1 MDNQHQGNLLALSK
15 LLNFLLVFGF
25 AASMLVNVALGLS
38 LAKTSSEK
46 SRTLVPPTIS
56 QAFTISDTAIDAP
69 YLQLMGEFFLK
80 LKLNVTPANVTRQY
94 GLLLEYVPAKNWS
107 AIQPV
112 LIQDAEHLKKY
123 NTTSRFDA
131 LPGRTEISI
140 ENKQFKQTGHLT
152 KTVGDRTLPPELV
165 TYTVQMD
172 YSNGVI
178 ELIGIKKQGA
188 KE

>member
-1 MDNQHQGNLLALSK
+1 MDNEHQGNLLALSK
-15 LLNFLLVFGF
+15 LLNFLAVFGF
-25 AASMLVNVALGLS
+25 LASMIVNVVLGLS

-56 QAFTISDTAIDAP
+56 QAFTISDTAVDAP
-69 YLQLMGEFFLK
+69 YLHLMGEFFLN
-80 LKLNVTPANVTRQY
+80 LKFNVTPANVGRQY
-94 GLLLEYVPAKNWS
+94 GLLLEYVPPENWS
-107 AIQPV
+107 TIQPV
-112 LIQDAEHLKKY
+112 LIKDAEHIKKY
-123 NTTSRFDA
+123 NTTSRFDV

-140 ENKQFKQTGHLT
+140 ENMQFKQTGHLI
-152 KTVGDRTLPPELV
+152 KTVGDRTLPAELV
-165 TYTVQMD
+165 TYVVQMD